1 MTRNEF
7 YANDGKRISY
17 LKWDNVE
24 NPVGVIQV
32 SHGMVEHAGRY
43 DLFARE
49 MNKKGFIVVADD
61 HRAHGVTDKDHLGY
75 SEGDIW
81 EKTLEDINKLFEIV
95 RAEYRMPVILVGHS
109 YGSFL
114 TQAYIRR
121 YYGHA
126 GAVIGGSNYLAGPTV
141 FFGRLVALWCKK
153 FKGADKPAYLLKEK
167 SFDAY
172 DKKLGNGSF
181 ISSIPEECE
190 RYKQDEFCNFICSNN
205 FYASFF
211 NGARKLYDKNG
222 SSLKGFPVLL
232 LAGEDDP
239 VGDMGKGVKK
249 LEKWYKDHGADVS
262 CVLYKGVRHEF
273 LNDTSR
279 EDAFNRIADFAL
291 KCVEARKH

>member
-1 MTRNEF
+1 MIRSEF
-7 YANDGKRISY
+7 TAKDGKKISY
-17 LKWDNVE
+17 LTWADVE
-24 NPVGVIQV
+24 NPKAVIQV

-43 DLFARE
+43 DHFGIE
-49 MNKKGFIVVADD
+49 MNKRGFIVVADD
-61 HRAHGVTDKDHLGY
+61 HRAHGVTDEANLGY

-81 EKTLEDINKLFEIV
+81 ENTLSDLRQLNDIIRKKYNLPIVLF
-95 RAEYRMPVILVGHS
+95 GHS

-121 YYGHA
+121 NDGLV
-126 GAVIGGSNYLAGPTV
+126 GAVVGGSN
-141 FFGRLVALWCKK
+141 FFSRATAVSGRFIAACGSK
-153 FKGADKPAYLLKEK
+153 FKGAQKPAYMLKNA
-167 SFDAY
+167 SFDVY
-172 DKKLGNGSF
+172 DKKFKSGSF
-181 ISSIPEECE
+181 ISSLPEECE

-222 SSLKGFPVLL
+222 SSLKGFPILL